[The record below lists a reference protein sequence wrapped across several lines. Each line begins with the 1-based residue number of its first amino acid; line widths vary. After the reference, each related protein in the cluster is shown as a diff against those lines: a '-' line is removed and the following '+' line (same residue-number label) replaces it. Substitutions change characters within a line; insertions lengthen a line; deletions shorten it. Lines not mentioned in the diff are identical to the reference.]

1 MTETS
6 PLHTGTSSSTGTGL
20 CLVGLAPY
28 LQSSNIYERLYAKQA
43 LLHVDAKVSTE
54 KGQDSRTLTLTLTR
68 PSTLCQFLR
77 CLLTESALPKK
88 ICESLDQNV

>member
-6 PLHTGTSSSTGTGL
+6 PLHTGASSSTGTGL

-43 LLHVDAKVSTE
+43 LLHLDAKVSTE
-54 KGQDSRTLTLTLTR
+54 KGHDSCTRAR

-77 CLLTESALPKK
+77 CLLTESALLKN